1 MKMDYSEKTYIIEN
15 VNKIYF
21 NEGTPSFRKYIVDIG
36 SVVYDNLHLLCNV
49 RTQNESSVSQVTQER
64 ETIISQLKLQIE
76 NIHKQQDDH
85 ITFCLKAKENEIS
98 SLKKVITDIE
108 SDNNMKFQREKE
120 YLCDQINKLENE
132 KETFVNI
139 RTKEKNVE
147 IDCLKQMMIQQKESY
162 SLMRETDDKRVENNN
177 SLVLSLHEQIE
188 TLQTLCSSKDE
199 KLSEILTAKNM
210 NVVKMGQIG
219 ELSVEE
225 YVVKEFNEGKMEN
238 TSKQGGQGDMHFV
251 YRDFDILIEVK
262 NKNSITPD
270 DVSKFLRD
278 VKECPQSVGG
288 VFVSIKPGVN
298 IPCHSAYDV
307 EWINGKPVIYV
318 SNFETIPYM
327 VYVAIKTIFTYATIT
342 ADINGK
348 VSATDT
354 ELEKYKQETK
364 TLLANVAAFVPIVD
378 ESICNVKRSYDSLN
392 KLQTTLRNQFS
403 QHLSHI
409 EEDNSISKILRAF
422 SHHYNQFGKLPTVDN
437 LKQLGITKKHIS
449 QAGGMRKIT
458 EMYSAV

>member
-1 MKMDYSEKTYIIEN
+1 MDYSEKTYVIEN
-15 VNKIYF
+15 VNKVYF

-49 RTQNESSVSQVTQER
+49 KTQNESSVSQVTQER
-64 ETIISQLKLQIE
+64 ESIISQLKLQIE
-76 NIHKQQDDH
+76 NIHKHQDEH
-85 ITFCLKAKENEIS
+85 IAFCLKGKEYEINA
-98 SLKKVITDIE
+98 LKNVITDIE
-108 SDNNMKFQREKE
+108 SDNNTKFQSEKK
-120 YLCDQINKLENE
+120 YLCDQIKKLEH
-132 KETFVNI
+132 ETEIFVNI

-147 IDCLKQMMIQQKESY
+147 IDCLKQLMLQQKDSY
-162 SLMRETDDKRVENNN
+162 YLMRETDNRRMENNN
-177 SLVLSLHEQIE
+177 SLVSSLHEQIE
-188 TLQTLCSSKDE
+188 TLQSLCSSKDE
-199 KLSEILTAKNM
+199 KLSEILASKNM

-225 YVVKEFNEGKMEN
+225 YVVNEFNEGKMEN

-251 YRDFDILIEVK
+251 YRELDILIEVK

-270 DVSKFLRD
+270 DISKFLRD

-307 EWINGKPVIYV
+307 EWINDKPVIYV

-327 VYVAIKTIFTYATIT
+327 VYVAIKTIFTYAKIT

-354 ELEKYKQETK
+354 ELEKYKNETK
-364 TLLANVAAFVPIVD
+364 KLLANVAAFVPIVD

-392 KLQTTLRNQFS
+392 KLQITLRNQFS

-409 EEDNSISKILRAF
+409 EEDNSISKILRVF
-422 SHHYNQFGKLPTVDN
+422 SHHYNQHGKVPTFET
-437 LKQLGITKKHIS
+437 LKLLGVTKKAIS

-458 EMYSAV
+458 EMHSANK